1 MKSRS
6 CFVSNSSSCSF
17 ILQGFLLDDKK
28 YNLSDLM
35 SKVYSDKNRN
45 EMAQDYFKKDWNEL
59 NEDELSDC
67 SHELRNESDIIVE
80 DSEELGCPKGKI
92 MVGYRIRIS
101 DECSDETRVFTA
113 SSIHETLDELLKLFP
128 DEEQCI
134 VTGTM
139 MC

>member
-28 YNLSDLM
+28 YTLVDLM
-35 SKVYSDKNRN
+35 NKVYSEEDRN
-45 EMAQDYFKKDWNEL
+45 ELAQSSFKKDWIEL

-67 SHELRNESDIIVE
+67 SYELRNEYDIIIE
-80 DSEELGCPKGKI
+80 DCSEAGCPDGKI
-92 MVGYRIRIS
+92 MVGHRIRIS
-101 DECSDETRVFTA
+101 DEYEETRIFTA
-113 SSIHETLDELLKLFP
+113 ETMNKTLDDLLKLFP

-134 VTGTM
+134 ITGTM